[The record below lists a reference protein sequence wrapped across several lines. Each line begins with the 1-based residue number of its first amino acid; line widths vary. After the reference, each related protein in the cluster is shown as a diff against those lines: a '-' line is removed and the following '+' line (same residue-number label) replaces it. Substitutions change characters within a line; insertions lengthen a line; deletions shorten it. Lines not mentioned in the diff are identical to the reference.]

1 MGKRFGW
8 LRAEG
13 ALLVAALGCVG
24 DVVTAPDA
32 CPAYCASTGI
42 TPRDTVFLAA
52 ISRDSSHR
60 GYQTANG
67 AQQILVAGTA
77 GAREARAIVKFF
89 ALPVRF
95 QVLPTDTTTSV
106 IQSVDSLRINLSL
119 RKRTTGTVELAVYR
133 LPRATDTLLTY
144 DAATPFFQDSTKVAQ
159 ITVSPDTG
167 RVQIV
172 ISPNDL
178 PTLVADSFEVAL
190 GLAVTTPTANLQ
202 LGSIEAG
209 FGMFVE
215 RFLQVDSAT
224 PPIRVKKTDSRLAQ
238 FDTFIFQDLPA
249 PATGELFVGG
259 APAAR
264 ALMKLTLPSRIVDS
278 TNVVRATLL
287 LIPSGPVLAAADDTV
302 RLLVHALAADIGPKS
317 PVAIAAGD
325 DEARAGG
332 YVAPNTA
339 DTIRIDI
346 TNLIRLWKS
355 NTELPRT
362 FVIRGV
368 PDAGTLSEI
377 RFWSSQDA
385 TRHPLVQVT
394 YVPPFGFG
402 VQ

>member
-8 LRAEG
+8 LRAGG

-24 DVVTAPDA
+24 EVVTAPDA

-60 GYQTANG
+60 GYQTANS

-89 ALPVRF
+89 SFPLRY
-95 QVLPTDTTTSV
+95 QILPTDTTTSV
-106 IQSVDSLRINLSL
+106 IQSVDSLRINVSL

-133 LPRATDTLLTY
+133 LPRATDTLVTY

-167 RVQIV
+167 LVQIA
-172 ISPNDL
+172 IPASAL
-178 PTLVADSFEVAL
+178 PTLEADSFEVAL
-190 GLAVTTPTANLQ
+190 GVAVVTPTANLR
-202 LGSIEAG
+202 LGSNEAG

-215 RFLQVDSAT
+215 RFIQVDSAT
-224 PPIRVKKTDSRLAQ
+224 IRVTKSDRRLAQ

-249 PATGELFVGG
+249 PATGAMFVGG

-287 LIPSGPVLAAADDTV
+287 LIPSGPVLAAADDTL

-317 PVAIAAGD
+317 PVAIATGD
-325 DEARAGG
+325 DEPRAGAF
-332 YVAPNTA
+332 VAPNTA

-362 FVIRGV
+362 FVIRAV

-385 TRHPLVQVT
+385 MRHPLVQVT

-402 VQ
+402 VP